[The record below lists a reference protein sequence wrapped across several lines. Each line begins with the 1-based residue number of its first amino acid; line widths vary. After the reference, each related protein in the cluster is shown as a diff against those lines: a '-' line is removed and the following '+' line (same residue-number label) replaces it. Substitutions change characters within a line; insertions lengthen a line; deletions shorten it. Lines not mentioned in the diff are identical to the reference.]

1 MLITQVFAAWL
12 ITTVDIPP
20 IPFNSYQECL
30 AAKQELNTLLR
41 DSASICIHGKKETE
55 EWQ

>member
-1 MLITQVFAAWL
+1 MITAQVFAAWL